1 MFLMMFTLLEMSEWH
16 VTVAVCSTC
25 SSIFGNLSKFFRA
38 GFFQFAGMLV
48 VLSSL

>member
-1 MFLMMFTLLEMSEWH
+1 MFSMMFTLLEVSEWH

-25 SSIFGNLSKFFRA
+25 SSFFGNFYKFFRA